1 MYEYRVSWYNVE
13 DKLVNS
19 RGLVI
24 GNNYSTAISNV
35 IKDYGED
42 HIEDIYLKP
51 LFLEGEYTIEVD
63 DIREQFQ
70 L

>member
-1 MYEYRVSWYNVE
+1 MYEYRVSWYNI
-13 DKLVNS
+13 DGKLVNS
-19 RGLVI
+19 RGIVI
-24 GNNYSTAISNV
+24 GRNYPSAIAHV

-42 HIEDIYLKP
+42 NIEDIYLKG

-63 DIREQFQ
+63 DIREQFE